1 MSLERGILLLS
12 DDGPTQA
19 SGCYSWFGFII
30 IWGQCILPFSTSK
43 SEVLCSP
50 LVSSLLLFN
59 GMDFLY
65 LSKLLG
71 NINVLAQM
79 SLLLT
84 FYPQVSCYRSTRPCP
99 AWDRRVSSWFF
110 LCLCSLSHLQAV
122 PILDPVA
129 KVFSPSFTTHFLPSY
144 NRAHHLIRDVNSCK
158 ESFSHMYFLFQEAS
172 LKIQNKQ
179 CVHLQWVLL
188 DLSGITQN
196 CVSIF
201 QTASKNTLEGTIAK
215 WSLYLTLSYVSAL
228 CILQKAFQELGSR
241 NGQWVCTLA
250 WPYCHGTNQCSKS
263 HMCLADFVK
272 WFI

>member
-1 MSLERGILLLS
+1 MHIAFFYIKVRSLMFSSCLLPSSFQWNGLSLSFQTSGKHKCISTDVTSTNILPSGLLL
-12 DDGPTQA
+12 QV
-19 SGCYSWFGFII
+19 YS
-30 IWGQCILPFSTSK
+30 T
-43 SEVLCSP
+43 
-50 LVSSLLLFN
+50 
-59 GMDFLY
+59 
-65 LSKLLG
+65 LSCLRQK
-71 NINVLAQM
+71 
-79 SLLLT
+79 
-84 FYPQVSCYRSTRPCP
+84 
-99 AWDRRVSSWFF
+99 SSWFF

-250 WPYCHGTNQCSKS
+250 WPYCHGTNQCSTS